1 MAKLIENTV
10 VGHPDTGDAVVLLA
24 GDSLPKWAEKLVGV
38 HLLDEKPRP
47 EVKAPD
53 GSLPPKS
60 GNGSSQASW
69 LAYARSEA
77 VAQVLAEKQ
86 VTIAD
91 DAKQSEIIAALE
103 AAGVPTEK
111 QPAQ

>member
-10 VGHPDTGDAVVLLA
+10 VDHDGTPTVLHA
-24 GDSLPKWAEKLVGV
+24 GDTLPKWAEKLVGE
-38 HLLDEKPRP
+38 HLLDEKPKAP
-47 EVKAPD
+47 PAPD

-60 GNGSSQASW
+60 GNGSSAVAW
-69 LAYARSEA
+69 LAYARTEA
-77 VAQVLAEKQ
+77 VAKVLAEKQ

-103 AAGVPTEK
+103 SAGVPTEK
-111 QPAQ
+111 QP